1 MREGEGGEW
10 TTVSLSAAS
19 YTCACS
25 AQPSNHIPRTTL
37 TCTVY
42 PRACV
47 STKGT
52 RRRATLSQAAVYT
65 QLKEHCPL
73 FSIPPSRPFHPPPPS
88 IHRHTTLQSRDPKPL
103 KLSSSPSTS
112 WLGPSPLLAP
122 LSAVACLSWSH
133 QVPSWVFRSSPCC
146 LTLLVVAFPAAV
158 LAVLPGECECVC
170 FCGRTLVF
178 ALPPDFGL
186 WVLAPSCEWKNRRAE
201 SGRREKEG
209 ERKEKKI
216 YKKEK
221 KKKKNQK
228 KKKRKT
234 IPRKQ
239 WKSGRRKRKE
249 KKNFMRRAVS
259 VGWW

>member
-1 MREGEGGEW
+1 MREGEV
-10 TTVSLSAAS
+10 VSGQRSLYLRPRTRARVQHSLQITFLAPHLPVR
-19 YTCACS
+19 YTRVRACPQKALGAGPPCRKLPYIHSSRNTAPCS
-25 AQPSNHIPRTTL
+25 ASPPPAPST
-37 TCTVY
+37 
-42 PRACV
+42 
-47 STKGT
+47 
-52 RRRATLSQAAVYT
+52 
-65 QLKEHCPL
+65 
-73 FSIPPSRPFHPPPPS
+73 PPPPS

-209 ERKEKKI
+209 ERKERKYI
-216 YKKEK
+216 
-221 KKKKNQK
+221 
-228 KKKRKT
+228 KKRRR
-234 IPRKQ
+234 RKRIRKRRKGRQ
-239 WKSGRRKRKE
+239 YRESSGKSGRRKRKE